1 MVNGDQEELI
11 LDLILLREDKVNDI
25 EMLKELTFSLKE
37 KKTFPDRI
45 KIFF

>member
-37 KKTFPDRI
+37 KKLSQI
-45 KIFF
+45 A

>member
-37 KKTFPDRI
+37 KLSQI
-45 KIFF
+45 A

>member
-37 KKTFPDRI
+37 KLS
-45 KIFF
+45 KIA